1 MEKKYT
7 DVIIGGKVYTL
18 GGYEDAEYMQKVAS
32 YLNARIAQ
40 LTKECAGYTRQSAE
54 YQNILLVLNT
64 ADDYFKAV
72 QRADDS
78 DRKLSDMEREIYN
91 LKHELVT
98 LQMKLENASKEA
110 AQWKEALE
118 EQEKRLEELK
128 ESYFHKG

>member
-18 GGYEDAEYMQKVAS
+18 GGYEDAEYMQKVAA

-40 LTKECAGYTRQSAE
+40 ISKETPGFSKQTSE
-54 YQNILLVLNT
+54 YQNVLLVLNT
-64 ADDYFKAV
+64 ADDYFKALD
-72 QRADDS
+72 RADEA
-78 DRKLSDMEREIYN
+78 DRKVSDMERELYN

-98 LQMKLENASKEA
+98 MQMKLESAKSEAS
-110 AQWKEALE
+110 QWKEALE

-128 ESYFHKG
+128 ESFFHKG